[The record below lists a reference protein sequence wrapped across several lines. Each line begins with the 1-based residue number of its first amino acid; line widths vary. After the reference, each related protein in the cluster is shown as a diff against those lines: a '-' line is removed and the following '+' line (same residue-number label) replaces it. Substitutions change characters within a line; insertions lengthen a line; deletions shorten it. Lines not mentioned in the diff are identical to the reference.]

1 MSLSLRS
8 KQLLDNMSN
17 GICVKGNVLKVNV
30 IQGRIHCDVID
41 VNGNF
46 FTNCEVISQG
56 SGGQGGYS
64 NVSVE
69 KNQEVILLMT
79 GRNSSPYILGTT
91 YRSSLANIQVEP
103 TQYSRDE
110 DVYEVATN
118 DDFRKVGLNSVN
130 ITQKNG
136 VILAS
141 GQDIRLQ
148 LSLGGK
154 LRISRNGQTDDN
166 PLNGQAFI
174 NNLFTYIQSLE
185 NRLIASETVLKA
197 ALTFLKAADPTTFN
211 IVSETYNTILDANP
225 IAATTTKTDCEATI
239 NTKIELPK

>member
-1 MSLSLRS
+1 M
-8 KQLLDNMSN
+8 QDNMSN
-17 GICVKGNVLKVNV
+17 GICVKGKILQVNV

-41 VNGNF
+41 IHGNY

-69 KNQEVILLMT
+69 KNQEVVLLLT
-79 GRNSSPYILGTT
+79 GKNSSPYILGTT
-91 YRSSLANIQVEP
+91 YRSSLANIQTQP
-103 TQYSRDE
+103 TQYSRTE
-110 DVYEVATN
+110 DVYEVAVN

-136 VILAS
+136 VILSS

-174 NNLFTYIQSLE
+174 NNLFRYIEKLE
-185 NRLIASETVLKA
+185 NRLKASETVLQS

-211 IVSETYNTILDANP
+211 VISETYNTVLDANP
-225 IAATTTKTDCEATI
+225 ITATTTKSDCETTI